1 MPPLLIAA
9 TTPDDPGFLALR
21 SESLAQHFNMLRR
34 LAENWQSGKN
44 RFNAPGETLLGAFV
58 NHQLVGVCGINSDP
72 FSPQPRAGRI
82 RHLYISER
90 YREGKVIVRVRD
102 IERLLAVVGRDR
114 GLVTRDDR
122 VLREA
127 EALVKKLGVPVSYE
141 PTSQAFYQP
150 GLDRITVPER
160 SQYKDSV
167 KDGVVVYSAAAKHYS
182 VLLHECCHATGHE
195 SRLKRMMSGAMGSPE
210 IGRGVV

>member
-9 TTPDDPGFLALR
+9 TTPDAPGFAALR
-21 SESLAQHFNMLRR
+21 IESLEQHFNMLRR

-90 YREGKVIVRVRD
+90 YRRGYHPLQRLVRLSQHPCPGAGLA
-102 IERLLAVVGRDR
+102 LL
-114 GLVTRDDR
+114 
-122 VLREA
+122 
-127 EALVKKLGVPVSYE
+127 
-141 PTSQAFYQP
+141 
-150 GLDRITVPER
+150 
-160 SQYKDSV
+160 
-167 KDGVVVYSAAAKHYS
+167 
-182 VLLHECCHATGHE
+182 
-195 SRLKRMMSGAMGSPE
+195 
-210 IGRGVV
+210 

>member
-9 TTPDDPGFLALR
+9 TTPDAPGFAALR
-21 SESLAQHFNMLRR
+21 IESLEQHFNMLRR

-90 YREGKVIVRVRD
+90 YRRRGIGQQ
-102 IERLLAVVGRDR
+102 LL
-114 GLVTRDDR
+114 
-122 VLREA
+122 
-127 EALVKKLGVPVSYE
+127 
-141 PTSQAFYQP
+141 
-150 GLDRITVPER
+150 
-160 SQYKDSV
+160 
-167 KDGVVVYSAAAKHYS
+167 
-182 VLLHECCHATGHE
+182 
-195 SRLKRMMSGAMGSPE
+195 
-210 IGRGVV
+210 